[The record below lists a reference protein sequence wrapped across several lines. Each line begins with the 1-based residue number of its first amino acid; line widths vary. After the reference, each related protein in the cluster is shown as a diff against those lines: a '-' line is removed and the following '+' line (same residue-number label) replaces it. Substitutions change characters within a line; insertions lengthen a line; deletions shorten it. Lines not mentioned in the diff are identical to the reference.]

1 MKQLELFETN
11 SLKPIRKWLH
21 VWSEAER
28 ARAIKNPTTRPPGNA
43 VGNPENRVEE
53 NVTREEVM
61 QLSGMSGVEPSNPR
75 QRVNPRI

>member
-28 ARAIKNPTTRPPGNA
+28 ARAIKNPQRDRLGNA
-43 VGNPENRVEE
+43 VGNPDNRA
-53 NVTREEVM
+53 EEVI
-61 QLSGMSGVEPSNPR
+61 QEGVADHD
-75 QRVNPRI
+75 